1 MGDGG
6 EAADLQKTGS
16 NEEWKAKN
24 IYDLTGNVWELTMEY
39 GNLIWIFPLG
49 RIYRGGGY
57 DAGDGYDSPA
67 SARWYYPTATLPSSS
82 GFRVTLYLK

>member
-39 GNLIWIFPLG
+39 GNLIGIFPLG
-49 RIYRGGGY
+49 SIYRGVDTMQVMGMIALQVLVGII
-57 DAGDGYDSPA
+57 PQ
-67 SARWYYPTATLPSSS
+67 R
-82 GFRVTLYLK
+82 LYLLVQVFV